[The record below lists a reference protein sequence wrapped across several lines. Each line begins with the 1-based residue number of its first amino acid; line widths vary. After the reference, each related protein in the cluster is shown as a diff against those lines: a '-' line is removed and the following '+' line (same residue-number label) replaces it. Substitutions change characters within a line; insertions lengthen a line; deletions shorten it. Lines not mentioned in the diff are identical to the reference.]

1 MAKFKV
7 GDKVRVRTGLE
18 VDREYNDGCTF
29 VDDMVPHMGNTATIT
44 SAWDYRGEARYKINT
59 NRWTWTDNMLE
70 LVESVVF
77 AKADLKDGMVVE
89 IRKGHRYILLNGKLV
104 NNKGSF
110 NFSDIK
116 DDLTDKDL
124 PESFSIDKVYISR
137 AIVLKHLFESSSLEL
152 IWERPK
158 EEPVKEMT
166 VAEIEK
172 ELGYKV
178 KVVAEE

>member
-7 GDKVRVRTGLE
+7 GDKVRVIRKAKHSLSPGKDEFIGKVFTIDHTSQFNDTTYPYYLGGTGYYWCDEELE
-18 VDREYNDGCTF
+18 R
-29 VDDMVPHMGNTATIT
+29 
-44 SAWDYRGEARYKINT
+44 
-59 NRWTWTDNMLE
+59 
-70 LVESVVF
+70 VF
-77 AKADLKDGMVVE
+77 TKADLKDGMVVE
-89 IRKGHRYILLNGKLV
+89 DKNGLRGV
-104 NNKGSF
+104 VIGSAIHHLETHGDLGLY
-110 NFSDIK
+110 N
-116 DDLTDKDL
+116 DDLTAKIIYDCT
-124 PESFSIDKVYISR
+124 IDKIYEIDEPNRCLMSYLNR
-137 AIVLKHLFESSSLEL
+137 GTGLKL